1 MQIFV
6 KTLTGKTI
14 TLDVE
19 ASDTI
24 DNVKAKIQD
33 KEGIPPDQQRLIFA
47 GKQLEDGRTLSDYN
61 IQKESTLHLVLRLR
75 GGMQIFVKTLTGK
88 TITLDVEASDTI
100 DNVKA
105 KIQDKEGIPPD
116 QQRLIFAGKQLEDGR
131 TLSDYNIQKEST
143 LHLVLRLRGGMQIFV
158 KTLTGKT
165 ITLDVEASDTIDNV
179 KAKIQDKEGIP
190 PDQQRL
196 IFAGK
201 QLEDGRTLSDY
212 NIQKESTLH
221 LVLRLRGGMQI
232 FVKTLTGKTIT
243 LDVEAS
249 DTIDNVKAKIQDK
262 EGIPPDQQRLI
273 FAGKQLEDGRTLS
286 DYNIQK
292 ESTLHLVLRLR
303 GGMQIFV
310 KTLTGKTITLDVEAS
325 DTIDNVKAKIQDKEG
340 IPPDQQRL
348 IFAGKQLEDGR
359 TLSDYNIQKESTL
372 HLVLRLRGG
381 MQIFVKTLTGKTITL
396 DVEASD
402 TIDNVKAKIQDKEGI
417 PPDQQRLIFAGKQLE
432 DGRTLSDYNIQKEST
447 LHLVLRLRGGMQ
459 IFVKTLTGKTITLD
473 VEASDTIDNV
483 KAKIQDKEGIP
494 PDQQRLIF
502 AGKQLEDG
510 RTLSDYNIQKEST
523 LHLVLRLRGGMQIF
537 VKTLTGKTITLDV
550 EASDTIDNVKAKIQ
564 DKEGIPPDQQRLIFA
579 GKQLEDGRTLSDYNI
594 QKESTLHLVLRLRGG
609 MQIFVKTL
617 TGKTITLDVEASDTI
632 DNVKAKIQDK
642 EGIPPDQQRL
652 IFAGKQLEDGRTLS
666 DYNIQKESTL
676 HLVLRLRGGMQIFV
690 KTLTGKTIT
699 LDVEASDTIDNVK
712 AKIQDKEGIP
722 PDQQRLIFAGK
733 QLEDGR
739 TLSDYNIQKESTL
752 HLVLRLRWL
761 LYGLFFAWGVWFT
774 VLPATMNKCPV
785 ILSESLRFV
794 SFDFTPHGRQDRQHR
809 KFSILC
815 RHNLIV
821 TWTDGDTN
829 QCSNNVTVWHCNQ
842 DWTTPYWTDRRLIW
856 EHFISPCHS
865 IDWWMSNTNLMKLL
879 VLMILNRFECFR
891 VVTRIVSNWFKLTVD
906 FSVLPCLPVL
916 HFKLLA
922 QYMHGDIQAALKHG
936 LPLTWSHMIA
946 IWDESWTNAESPCL
960 RHLFQEV

>member
-310 KTLTGKTITLDVEAS
+310 KTLTGKTV
-325 DTIDNVKAKIQDKEG
+325 
-340 IPPDQQRL
+340 
-348 IFAGKQLEDGR
+348 
-359 TLSDYNIQKESTL
+359 
-372 HLVLRLRGG
+372 
-381 MQIFVKTLTGKTITL
+381 
-396 DVEASD
+396 
-402 TIDNVKAKIQDKEGI
+402 
-417 PPDQQRLIFAGKQLE
+417 
-432 DGRTLSDYNIQKEST
+432 
-447 LHLVLRLRGGMQ
+447 
-459 IFVKTLTGKTITLD
+459 
-473 VEASDTIDNV
+473 
-483 KAKIQDKEGIP
+483 
-494 PDQQRLIF
+494 
-502 AGKQLEDG
+502 
-510 RTLSDYNIQKEST
+510 
-523 LHLVLRLRGGMQIF
+523 
-537 VKTLTGKTITLDV
+537 
-550 EASDTIDNVKAKIQ
+550 
-564 DKEGIPPDQQRLIFA
+564 
-579 GKQLEDGRTLSDYNI
+579 
-594 QKESTLHLVLRLRGG
+594 
-609 MQIFVKTL
+609 
-617 TGKTITLDVEASDTI
+617 TLDVEASDTI